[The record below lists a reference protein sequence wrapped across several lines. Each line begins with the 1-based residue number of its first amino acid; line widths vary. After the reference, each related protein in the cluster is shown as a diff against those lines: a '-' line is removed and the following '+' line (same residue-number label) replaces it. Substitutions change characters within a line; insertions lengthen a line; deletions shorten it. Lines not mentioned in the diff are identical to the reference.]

1 MGKSA
6 PAAPAPDPNIGV
18 AALKNAQTGEEWLS
32 FARDAFA
39 ISTDRQKE
47 IDSIAAEVGNL
58 QLATGREALDM
69 SRQDRQR
76 YVEKFRPIEDEYID
90 EALKLGTPERQA
102 EAAATAKA
110 DVLAASRERDATQ
123 QRQAAAL
130 GIDPRSGRYAGIAR
144 ANDQQTA
151 LASAG
156 AQNTARTA
164 EEMRGIAAKADL
176 VNMGRGLPSQAAA
189 GAGQGAALLSSAAN
203 TQNAANAQF
212 LASTGMMDRGFA
224 GQMQGYSNQGNI
236 LQNQFETQSANWRA
250 QTAANAQSAAGL
262 GSALGGLFGLF
273 LPSDEDEK
281 TDRKKTADGE
291 GIEAVRK
298 MPVDKWKYKPEHGDP
313 DEHIG
318 PMAKDFQNATGHG
331 DGKTI
336 PVVDALGVTMKAVKD
351 VDKRLDRV
359 TGMVE
364 DIARAAGATT
374 SKTKKKARAQA

>member
-6 PAAPAPDPNIGV
+6 PAAPAPDPNIGI
-18 AALKNAQTGEEWLS
+18 AAMKNAETGEQWLS

-39 ISTDRQKE
+39 ISTERQKE
-47 IDSIAAEVGNL
+47 IDSTAKEVADL
-58 QLATGREALDM
+58 QLTTGRESLDM
-69 SRQDRQR
+69 ARQDRQR
-76 YVEKFRPIEDEYID
+76 YLDKFRPIEDEYVD

-110 DVLAASRERDATQ
+110 DVLAASQERDATQ

-144 ANDQQTA
+144 SNDQQTA

-176 VNMGRGLPSQAAA
+176 VNMGRGLPTQAAA
-189 GAGQGAALLSSAAN
+189 GMGQGAALLSSAAN
-203 TQNAANAQF
+203 TKNAANAQF

-250 QTAANAQSAAGL
+250 ETAASAQSAAGI

-273 LPSDEDEK
+273 LSDEDEK

-291 GIEAVRK
+291 GIKAVRK
-298 MPVDKWKYKPEHGDP
+298 MPVEKWKYKPEHGDP

-318 PMAKDFQNATGHG
+318 PMAQEFQKATGRG
-331 DGKTI
+331 DGKSI
-336 PVVDALGVTMKAVKD
+336 SVVDALGVTMKAVQD
-351 VDKRLDRV
+351 VDKRIDRV

-364 DIARAAGATT
+364 DIARSAGATT
-374 SKTKKKARAQA
+374 SKTRKKAKERAA